1 MDIEPVSHR
10 LGQAP
15 HGCKINSMLR
25 RSLHES
31 IKEALPF
38 LAITHPF
45 LAFYTN
51 LLDTYWPVT
60 YQEVRWGPLVLWWV
74 RLCEV
79 VMWPPTLSHTG
90 EHPHHSVPGPKHP
103 APPTP
108 SCPPSGHNQPPYSA
122 TPATSLP
129 CTIMGWRL
137 AGISGEIGPDALLLQ
152 ATPQFQ
158 PGVFA

>member
-15 HGCKINSMLR
+15 HGCKIISMLR

-79 VMWPPTLSHTG
+79 VMWPPLCLTQESTHTTLFRVQSAR
-90 EHPHHSVPGPKHP
+90 PLLPPP
-103 APPTP
+103 APPL
-108 SCPPSGHNQPPYSA
+108 A
-122 TPATSLP
+122 TTNPHTLLLLLLVSLVSLWGGDWLVYQARSLP
-129 CTIMGWRL
+129 L
-137 AGISGEIGPDALLLQ
+137 P
-152 ATPQFQ
+152 P
-158 PGVFA
+158 